1 MRLVVITKGQAIA
14 LLAMVIGLTMGITT
28 WGILAGTPPARQEAV
43 AAFAVGSL
51 FEEAVTTEPPS
62 PTTEIATAVAAP
74 TMESQLQNKSLHVEV
89 IRDTPA
95 PSTKKSILI
104 YHTHTWEA
112 YAQVED
118 APYQE
123 TEKWRTKDNRANV
136 VAVGEALTASLRALG
151 F

>member
-1 MRLVVITKGQAIA
+1 M
-14 LLAMVIGLTMGITT
+14 
-28 WGILAGTPPARQEAV
+28 
-43 AAFAVGSL
+43 
-51 FEEAVTTEPPS
+51 EP
-62 PTTEIATAVAAP
+62 
-74 TMESQLQNKSLHVEV
+74 QLQNKSLRVEV

-95 PSTKKSILI
+95 PCVKKSILI

-151 F
+151 FQVVHDTTAFEPPKLSDAYTRSRFTASIRSAISRPKGVVR